1 LEDKMDAIKAIK
13 TRRSVR
19 MYTGEA
25 VSEEALNTILDCGRW
40 APSAGNR
47 QPWRFIVIRS
57 SEVKKRL
64 SRLFPQGAFMED
76 APLAIAVI
84 IYPAGSSHPV
94 EDGAAATQN
103 MLLAAHA
110 LGLGACWVGSYNNT
124 NEPGAKELLGV
135 PQEQRILS
143 VIVIG
148 HAAETPS
155 KARKGLD
162 ELVTTDKYGR

>member
-1 LEDKMDAIKAIK
+1 MDAIKAIK

-19 MYTGEA
+19 MYTDEA

-84 IYPAGSSHPV
+84 IDPGFQPPRGGRGGGHSKYASGGPRFGAGGV
-94 EDGAAATQN
+94 
-103 MLLAAHA
+103 
-110 LGLGACWVGSYNNT
+110 LGRQL
-124 NEPGAKELLGV
+124 
-135 PQEQRILS
+135 
-143 VIVIG
+143 
-148 HAAETPS
+148 
-155 KARKGLD
+155 
-162 ELVTTDKYGR
+162 